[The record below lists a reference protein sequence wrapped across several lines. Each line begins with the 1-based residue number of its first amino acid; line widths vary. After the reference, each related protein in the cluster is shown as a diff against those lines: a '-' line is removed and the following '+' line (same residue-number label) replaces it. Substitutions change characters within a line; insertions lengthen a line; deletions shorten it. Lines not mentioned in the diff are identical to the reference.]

1 MSLSHDNGAAA
12 QGTNRLSSIL
22 DRRSSPAR
30 SMSPSLMSNTK
41 SPRGLGS
48 VTKAD
53 RSPAMTGTSAQD
65 LVMTAQA
72 GPADGDD
79 SSAATRHLRT
89 SSNTSSVYRHQ
100 SPSFPPH
107 LIAGASQTFN
117 AHHTAAG
124 RRGSASVNDSTT
136 PPRIR
141 QTRSEVHPNSARA
154 GSSSSS
160 SANGHSAAGAGHG
173 NSNNNANPNDDSS
186 RTNYS
191 LWLPWEETAL
201 IDWLFEPNNCKM
213 FNEPRRKK
221 DCHERIIR
229 DILPAKTS
237 RAIEGKIRTLEK
249 RYLKAASE
257 IQRPDFATKHPG
269 KRPDDVSEMLCNN
282 FHKLETIFNPAQ
294 AQARSHLALS
304 HMSTHAT
311 QRQSP
316 IQQQQHGKRKMPW
329 ISGAPGA
336 LDGAASGVSMAHGSA
351 ASFAHSSHS
360 HSPTLAANAGL
371 AAGST
376 SVAPAVSLTTPS
388 IAESAVSGVGSSSN
402 GANGMLSVP
411 RASPPRIL
419 AAESLPHRL
428 ISQARKIAPKRGADG
443 SAEPGDADGPTMM
456 SESKR
461 SRTFPTMMQNR
472 SSPTGNHHHPSES
485 RSTPQMQQ
493 MVHQQQQ
500 QQQQQHQH
508 GVSRLQ
514 RSPMNIQQLQLPL
527 QQQHQQHQQHQYH
540 RLFDNGR
547 YSLDSGTRPATA
559 TLPMM
564 PIPSPMAST
573 NMAQQQQQQL
583 QYQQQQLNSAHGSHI
598 SSANL
603 AATTP
608 AAAGMPSIRESMDN
622 ISGQQAQHSGIPSSA
637 REELEWLQFN
647 LRREELE
654 FRKTVFSHEQDLE
667 SRRVRLESDRLEI
680 QKKEMELEAKR
691 IDAKQ
696 KEMDQHVESFKL
708 MTSMLGQMVSQMGSL
723 LTSVTANHAASVS
736 ASARTQSTTT
746 KETPAGLAVSA
757 SSAGGAVATG
767 SGRRRQ
773 PEPVLEEGE
782 EGEYDDDDD
791 DDDDKPLAAN
801 A

>member
-12 QGTNRLSSIL
+12 PGTNRLSSIL

-30 SMSPSLMSNTK
+30 SISPSLMSSTK
-41 SPRGLGS
+41 SPHGPGS
-48 VTKAD
+48 ISND
-53 RSPAMTGTSAQD
+53 NRSPAMIGTSPAQG
-65 LVMTAQA
+65 LTMTARA
-72 GPADGDD
+72 GPAEGGD
-79 SSAATRHLRT
+79 SSGVVRHGRT
-89 SSNTSSVYRHQ
+89 SSSTSSVYRNQ
-100 SPSFPPH
+100 SPPFPPH
-107 LIAGASQTFN
+107 LASGTSQTFN
-117 AHHTAAG
+117 AQHTEAG
-124 RRGSASVNDSTT
+124 RRGSASVNDDTT

-160 SANGHSAAGAGHG
+160 SVNGHGHG
-173 NSNNNANPNDDSS
+173 HSQGHGGSGTNATANDDSS

-201 IDWLFEPNNCKM
+201 IDWLFEPNNCKL

-221 DCHERIIR
+221 ECHERIIR

-304 HMSTHAT
+304 HLPTRT
-311 QRQSP
+311 GQRQSP
-316 IQQQQHGKRKMPW
+316 IQQQKQHGKKKMPW
-329 ISGAPGA
+329 ITGASGALESSVAG
-336 LDGAASGVSMAHGSA
+336 GSIAHGSA
-351 ASFAHSSHS
+351 ASFAHLSHS
-360 HSPTLAANAGL
+360 QSPTLAASSGMAAGPASTAASL
-371 AAGST
+371 AA
-376 SVAPAVSLTTPS
+376 PS
-388 IAESAVSGVGSSSN
+388 IAESAVSLAGSVGISTGTSASTSTN
-402 GANGMLSVP
+402 ANGMLSVP

-428 ISQARKIAPKRGADG
+428 MSQTRKIAPKRGTDG
-443 SAEPGDADGPTMM
+443 MVEPGDVDGPTMM

-472 SSPTGNHHHPSES
+472 SSPPGHQHHHHHHQSDS
-485 RSTPQMQQ
+485 RSTPQMHL
-493 MVHQQQQ
+493 MVQHQHQQQQ
-500 QQQQQHQH
+500 QQPQQP

-527 QQQHQQHQQHQYH
+527 QQQPQN
-540 RLFDNGR
+540 RLFENGR
-547 YSLDSGTRPATA
+547 YSLDAGTRPATA

-564 PIPSPMAST
+564 PIHSPMASAG
-573 NMAQQQQQQL
+573 MAQQQQQL
-583 QYQQQQLNSAHGSHI
+583 QQQIISAHGSHI
-598 SSANL
+598 PNVNL

-608 AAAGMPSIRESMDN
+608 AAAGIPSIRESMDG
-622 ISGQQAQHSGIPSSA
+622 IGGQQTQQSGIPSSGV

-654 FRKTVFSHEQDLE
+654 FRKTVFSHEQELE
-667 SRRVRLESDRLEI
+667 NRRVKLESDRLEI
-680 QKKEMELEAKR
+680 QKKEMDLEARR

-696 KEMDQHVESFKL
+696 KELDQHVESFKL
-708 MTSMLGQMVSQMGSL
+708 MTSLLGQMVSQMSSL
-723 LTSVTANHAASVS
+723 LSSVTANFAAS
-736 ASARTQSTTT
+736 AST
-746 KETPAGLAVSA
+746 A
-757 SSAGGAVATG
+757 SSGLTTVAAG

-782 EGEYDDDDD
+782 EEEEY
-791 DDDDKPLAAN
+791 DDDDKPLAAK